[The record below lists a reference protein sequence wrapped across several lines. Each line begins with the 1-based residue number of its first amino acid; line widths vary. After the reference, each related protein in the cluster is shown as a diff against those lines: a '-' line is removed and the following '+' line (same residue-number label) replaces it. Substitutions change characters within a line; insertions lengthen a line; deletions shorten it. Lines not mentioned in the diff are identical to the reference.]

1 MVLTMAGQV
10 LPAAT
15 LTQAHR
21 LRARTNNLVK
31 TVMQIWH
38 KHASDDFD
46 TAVVDAMTDL
56 LTMLDAAQY
65 ATASDAIAYTR
76 ASMQRQIGAR
86 MPARWNITAAQWVGV
101 NGNGM
106 PTWQTLAGAAIKAKQ
121 AVSEGMP
128 TTVALQRAGVTLV
141 IRSRTALA
149 DTYRGA
155 AESTARAIRYDC
167 GYVRALN
174 PPSCGRCIL
183 LAGQPCG
190 RVPFER
196 HPQCDCI
203 AEWTP
208 NGIDRSMLASPG
220 EYLDS
225 LDDQQLARVLG
236 SRANARAYRDGADIN
251 QLINAYRRK
260 GSVGTAQQY
269 GRTVKYTTEG
279 TTRRGS
285 AAWRMRRAGYAK
297 EYVKQGGRY
306 TKLDRPRLMPET
318 IYQIAGGDQERAKT
332 LLRNY
337 GWIL

>member
-1 MVLTMAGQV
+1 MLTW
-10 LPAAT
+10 
-15 LTQAHR
+15 
-21 LRARTNNLVK
+21 RAY
-31 TVMQIWH
+31 
-38 KHASDDFD
+38 ADDDFD
-46 TAVVDAMTDL
+46 TAITSAMPDML
-56 LTMLDAAQY
+56 ALLDAAQY
-65 ATASDAIAYTR
+65 ATARDATR
-76 ASMQRQIGAR
+76 ATAASMQRQIGAR
-86 MPARWNITAAQWVGV
+86 TPQAWQIDPRQWVGV

-106 PTWQTLAGAAIKAKQ
+106 PTWQTLAGAVIKGRQ
-121 AVSEGMP
+121 AVQEGLP
-128 TTVALQRAGVTLV
+128 TTIALERMGVTLV

-155 AESTARAIRYDC
+155 AESTARSIRYNC

-208 NGIDRSMLASPG
+208 NGIDTSMLASPS

-225 LDDQQLARVLG
+225 LDEQQLARALG
-236 SRANARAYRDGADIN
+236 SHANARAYRDGADIN

-260 GSVGTAQQY
+260 GAVGTAQQY
-269 GRTVKYTTEG
+269 GRRIKYTTEG
-279 TTRRGS
+279 TTKRGS
-285 AAWRMRRAGYAK
+285 AAWRMMRAGYAK
-297 EYVKQGGRY
+297 EYVKNGGRY
-306 TKLDRPRLMPET
+306 TRVDRPRLMPET

>member
-1 MVLTMAGQV
+1 MVLTMAGQM

-15 LTQAHR
+15 LAQARR
-21 LRARTNNLVK
+21 LRTRTNNLIK
-31 TVMQIWH
+31 TVMQIWR
-38 KHASDDFD
+38 KHAQDDFD
-46 TAVVDAMTDL
+46 TAITDSMPEL
-56 LTMLDAAQY
+56 LAMLDAAQY
-65 ATASDAIAYTR
+65 ATACDAIAYTR
-76 ASMQRQIGAR
+76 ASMQRQIGIR
-86 MPARWNITAAQWVGV
+86 MPPQWNITATQWVGV

-106 PTWQTLAGAAIKAKQ
+106 PTWHTLADAAIKAKQ
-121 AVSEGMP
+121 AVSEGQH
-128 TTVALQRAGVTLV
+128 TTIALQRAGVTLV
-141 IRSRTALA
+141 VRSRTALA

-174 PPSCGRCIL
+174 PPSCGRCVL

-190 RVPFER
+190 RTPFER

-225 LDDQQLARVLG
+225 LDDQQLASVLG
-236 SRANARAYRDGADIN
+236 SRANARAYRDGADLN

-260 GSVGTAQQY
+260 GAVGVAQQY
-269 GRTVKYTTEG
+269 GRAVKYTTEG

-297 EYVKQGGRY
+297 EYLKNGGRY
-306 TKLDRPRLMPET
+306 MKLDRPRLMPET
-318 IYQIAGGDQERAKT
+318 IYQIAGNNRERALT
-332 LLRNY
+332 MLRDY